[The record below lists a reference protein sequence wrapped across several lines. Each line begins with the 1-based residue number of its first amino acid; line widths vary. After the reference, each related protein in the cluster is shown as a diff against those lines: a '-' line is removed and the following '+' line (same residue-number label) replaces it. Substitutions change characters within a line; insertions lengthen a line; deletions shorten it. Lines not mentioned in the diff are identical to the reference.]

1 LAFLFDV
8 QEIYYGDVKSI
19 NNPMSNLFTPS
30 KLGDDGGAGFGWHD
44 MTIYKAGVQ
53 WKSSEAWTWRVGYSY
68 GKQPI
73 RSEDV
78 MFNILAPGV
87 IEQHATAGFTRAI
100 SKTQDLSFSL
110 VRAFSHTV
118 SGPNPLEAPG
128 QQTIKLKM
136 DQWEGTVG
144 YTWKF

>member
-1 LAFLFDV
+1 MT
-8 QEIYYGDVKSI
+8 S
-19 NNPMSNLFTPS
+19 P
-30 KLGDDGGAGFGWHD
+30 LGNDGGAGFGWHD
-44 MTIYKAGVQ
+44 MTVYKAGVQ
-53 WKSSEAWTWRVGYSY
+53 WKSSDAWTWRAGYSY

-73 RSEDV
+73 RNEDV

-110 VRAFSHTV
+110 MHAFSHSV
-118 SGPNPLEAPG
+118 SGPNPLEVPG
-128 QQTIKLKM
+128 QQEIKVKM
-136 DQWEGTVG
+136 NQWEGTVG